1 MTDNTLSSLLKQHK
15 SLESPHGVYVRLW
28 ATAETDS
35 KWITVQTESDSCTK
49 LVLSHSTHTH
59 LSRYLSSAVKVYP
72 SIPHLAIHL
81 RSLLSL
87 YLYRINN
94 GPALVGL
101 ACSRALRSMST
112 SQNGHALFIYLMVH
126 PSFLYLFLLDW
137 MRSSVLSASSSP
149 TYSLSFGGTP
159 CIINLTNGSLSV
171 ALP

>member
-1 MTDNTLSSLLKQHK
+1 MTDNTLSSLLKQQK
-15 SLESPHGVYVRLW
+15 SLESPHCVYVRLW

-35 KWITVQTESDSCTK
+35 KWITVQAESDSCTK

-72 SIPHLAIHL
+72 SIPHLAVHL

-112 SQNGHALFIYLMVH
+112 SQNGQSPLHSLYIWCSIP
-126 PSFLYLFLLDW
+126 PSFISFFWTECGHLFFLPPLLQLT
-137 MRSSVLSASSSP
+137 LSLLVE
-149 TYSLSFGGTP
+149 TL
-159 CIINLTNGSLSV
+159 V
-171 ALP
+171 